1 MEKGSVGGS
10 RKNIASLRK
19 KRNILK
25 VCLGL
30 FSLVLVVGIAGMA
43 YTLHLWGLIEKPVEE
58 ESQEIDSSELQEVLG
73 DDKTLPNSFY
83 DDPTVISG
91 EDQTQTPEEPT
102 ETEHGTSAADDT
114 AAEPS
119 ETEPEQPQETQP
131 LEQPTEKPTVKPTP
145 APTQKPTPAP
155 TLPPIVID
163 PGTEHKK
170 DPGVEKVLDGFQ
182 TFVVYG
188 VDARNNTRIT
198 RGAQGDVVILV
209 SINRATKEVRLSS
222 ILRDTN
228 FQRPVAGANGAVSY
242 TFNKITN
249 IYRIVGAAGTMSIL
263 NNELDLNIEDFIAVN
278 WKAVADV
285 VNLMGGLDLNMTV
298 NEVKEVISSS
308 AETSRVT
315 GIPAGNLEL
324 IDGVQHCDGVQVV
337 SYARIRHIG
346 NADYDRTNRQ
356 RTVINMLLAKAKT
369 LSVTKLLSICET
381 MFPEIGTSFTLTEI
395 VDMLESV
402 RSYTIVDSSAY
413 PYTFVSNDSIY
424 VRDLPTNNKKLHEF
438 LYGNSGYVPSD
449 YVSRAES
456 GYSYMWQHYGS

>member
-43 YTLHLWGLIEKPVEE
+43 YTLHLWGLIEKPAEE
-58 ESQEIDSSELQEVLG
+58 DSTEINSSELQEILNE
-73 DDKTLPNSFY
+73 DKTLPNYFY
-83 DDPTVISG
+83 DDPTESSG
-91 EDQTQTPEEPT
+91 GDQTQTPEEPT
-102 ETEHGTSAADDT
+102 ETEHGPSAADDT

-119 ETEPEQPQETQP
+119 ETEPEQPQETQQP
-131 LEQPTEKPTVKPTP
+131 IEQPTEKPTEKPTV
-145 APTQKPTPAP
+145 KPTPAP

-198 RGAQGDVVILV
+198 SGAQGDVVILV

-263 NNELDLNIEDFIAVN
+263 NNELDLNIEDFVAVN

-285 VNLMGGLDLNMTV
+285 VNLMGGLYINMTIREADEV
-298 NEVKEVISSS
+298 NKSCG
-308 AETSRVT
+308 ETSLVT
-315 GIPAGNLEL
+315 GLSAGHLEL
-324 IDGVQHCDGVQVV
+324 IDGAQLCDGVQVV
-337 SYARIRHIG
+337 TYARIRHIG

-369 LSVTKLLSICET
+369 LSAAKLLAICET
-381 MFPEIGTSFTLTEI
+381 MFPEIGTSFTLSEI
-395 VDMLESV
+395 VEMLKSV
-402 RSYTIVDSSAY
+402 RSYTIVDSFAY